1 MRGASDFSRGGSEKF
16 GGGDEG
22 GGGGEVKHTK
32 KKNKPKMLRN
42 GQHALKS

>member
-22 GGGGEVKHTK
+22 GGGEVKHS
-32 KKNKPKMLRN
+32 KKNN
-42 GQHALKS
+42 